1 MQSNGTQHEVYSIT
15 YEILPKMLEVVNLN
29 LIRPLGLTFNLQE
42 TQHSTQVNKLNYS
55 AKKQGEKNAKCET
68 VASARQN
75 HGKKTE
81 EEDQLRL
88 K

>member
-1 MQSNGTQHEVYSIT
+1 MPSNGTQYEVYSIT
-15 YEILPKMLEVVNLN
+15 YEILPKMLKVFNLN
-29 LIRPLGLTFNLQE
+29 LIGPLGLTFNLQE
-42 TQHSTQVNKLNYS
+42 TQHSTQVRELNYS
-55 AKKQGEKNAKCET
+55 AKKQGKNAKCEA

-81 EEDQLRL
+81 EEDQFRL